1 MALLWNPPTSDADE
15 ISSEVAARN
24 RQYDQDFVRAMFAA
38 LRAGHERPPAIGMF
52 KDHRP
57 FGRLTWRGAITT
69 PQLSGCGSSAL
80 LATDLGLQDVQESRR
95 LGRAGNV
102 ERF

>member
-15 ISSEVAARN
+15 IASEVSARN
-24 RQYDQDFVRAMFAA
+24 RQYDQDFIRAMGKAI
-38 LRAGHERPPAIGMF
+38 RAGKESPPAIGIF
-52 KDHRP
+52 KDRRP
-57 FGRLTWRGAITT
+57 FAPVMWRGAITT

-80 LATDLGLQDVQESRR
+80 LATDLGLQDVQDSRR